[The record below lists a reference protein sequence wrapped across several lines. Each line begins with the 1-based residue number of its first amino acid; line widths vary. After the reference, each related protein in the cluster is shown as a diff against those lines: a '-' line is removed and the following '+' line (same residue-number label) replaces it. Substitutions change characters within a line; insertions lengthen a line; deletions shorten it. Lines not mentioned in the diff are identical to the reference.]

1 MSDVHLLTFK
11 ILKVIDG
18 IIKKKL
24 KYSMA
29 IYFWDRIGKPYM
41 IKAIRMVSEKELRGD
56 MNMIYLTLK
65 PYFEKKQLK
74 ELLDEGNKL
83 SEIDLSKLENKEFE
97 DAARYF

>member
-1 MSDVHLLTFK
+1 
-11 ILKVIDG
+11 
-18 IIKKKL
+18 
-24 KYSMA
+24 
-29 IYFWDRIGKPYM
+29 M
-41 IKAIRMVSEKELRGD
+41 IKAIQLVSEKELKAD

-83 SEIDLSKLENKEFE
+83 SEMDLSKLENKEFE

>member
-1 MSDVHLLTFK
+1 
-11 ILKVIDG
+11 
-18 IIKKKL
+18 
-24 KYSMA
+24 MA
-29 IYFWDRIGKPYM
+29 VYFWDRIGKPYM
-41 IKAIRMVSEKELRGD
+41 IKAIGMVSEKDLRGD

-74 ELLDEGNKL
+74 EMLDEGSRL

>member
-1 MSDVHLLTFK
+1 MGDVHLLTFSV
-11 ILKVIDG
+11 LKVIDG

-29 IYFWDRIGKPYM
+29 VYFWDRIGKPYM
-41 IKAIRMVSEKELRGD
+41 IKAIRMVSEKDLKVD

-74 ELLDEGNKL
+74 EMLDEGYKL

>member
-1 MSDVHLLTFK
+1 
-11 ILKVIDG
+11 
-18 IIKKKL
+18 
-24 KYSMA
+24 MA
-29 IYFWDRIGKPYM
+29 VYFWERIGKQYM
-41 IKAIRMVSEKELRGD
+41 IKAIGMVSEKDLRVD

-74 ELLDEGNKL
+74 EMLDEGSRL

>member
-1 MSDVHLLTFK
+1 MGDVHLLTFSV
-11 ILKVIDG
+11 LKVIDG

-29 IYFWDRIGKPYM
+29 VYFWDRIGKPYM
-41 IKAIRMVSEKELRGD
+41 IKAIRMVSEKDLKVD

-74 ELLDEGNKL
+74 EMLDEGSRL

>member
-1 MSDVHLLTFK
+1 MGDVHLLTFSV
-11 ILKVIDG
+11 LKVIDG

-29 IYFWDRIGKPYM
+29 VYFWDRIGKPYM
-41 IKAIRMVSEKELRGD
+41 IKAIGMVSEKDLRVD

-74 ELLDEGNKL
+74 EMLDEGSRL

>member
-1 MSDVHLLTFK
+1 
-11 ILKVIDG
+11 
-18 IIKKKL
+18 
-24 KYSMA
+24 
-29 IYFWDRIGKPYM
+29 M

-83 SEIDLSKLENKEFE
+83 SEMDLSKLENKEFE

>member
-1 MSDVHLLTFK
+1 
-11 ILKVIDG
+11 
-18 IIKKKL
+18 
-24 KYSMA
+24 
-29 IYFWDRIGKPYM
+29 
-41 IKAIRMVSEKELRGD
+41 

-74 ELLDEGNKL
+74 ELLEEGNNL

>member
-1 MSDVHLLTFK
+1 MADVHLLTFSV
-11 ILKVIDG
+11 LKVIDG

-29 IYFWDRIGKPYM
+29 VYFWDRIGKPYM
-41 IKAIRMVSEKELRGD
+41 IKAIGMVSEKDLRVD

-74 ELLDEGNKL
+74 EMLDEGSRL